1 MERGLYIAASGM
13 LTEMVRQDQIAND
26 LSNASTPGY
35 KADRATQRSFGDLL
49 LSNTVTGQQ
58 VGSLGMGSQIDGIT
72 TDTTAAPVRDTGEP
86 LDFAV
91 QGDGWFGIQTP
102 QGTRYTRNGQFGV
115 SPQGT
120 LIDSLGN
127 QVMGQNGG
135 PVRVGPDGRA
145 NPRDVGVFN
154 VTGARKVGNSYVTG
168 AAGGQAAGTVRQ
180 GALEGSNADPA
191 KSMVDMIASFR
202 AFESGQ
208 RVIHTIDETLQKA
221 SNTVGGLPGS

>member
-13 LTEMVRQDQIAND
+13 LSEMVRQDQIAND

-35 KADRATQRSFGDLL
+35 KADRSTQRSFGDIL
-49 LSNTVTGQQ
+49 LSNTVSGSA
-58 VGSLGMGSQIDGIT
+58 VGPLGMGSQIDTVT
-72 TDTTAAPVRDTGEP
+72 TDTTAAPLRETGEP

-91 QGDGWFGIQTP
+91 QGDGWFGVQTP
-102 QGTRYTRNGQFGV
+102 QGVRYTRNGQFGV

-120 LIDSLGN
+120 LIDSMGN
-127 QVMGQNGG
+127 QVMGKNGG

-145 NPRDVGVFN
+145 NARDVGVFTVN
-154 VTGARKVGNSYVTG
+154 GARKVGDSYVTG
-168 AAGGQAAGTVRQ
+168 AAGGQAAGLVRQ

-191 KSMVDMIASFR
+191 RSMVDMIASFR

-208 RVIHTIDETLQKA
+208 RVIRTIDETLQKA
-221 SNTVGGLPGS
+221 SNSVGGLPG